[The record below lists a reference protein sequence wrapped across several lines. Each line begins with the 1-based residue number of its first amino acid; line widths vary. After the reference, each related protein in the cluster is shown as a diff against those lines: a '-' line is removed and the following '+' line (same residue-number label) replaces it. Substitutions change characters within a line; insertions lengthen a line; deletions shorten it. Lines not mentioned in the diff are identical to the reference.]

1 MASEQRKLAA
11 IAGAR
16 SGCSGSP
23 TSWSATSRPSAC
35 AGYRNS
41 GRPAAET
48 APAGTA
54 PPGTAHATRP
64 LSARSS
70 N

>member
-11 IAGAR
+11 IAVAGAR

-35 AGYRNS
+35 AGYGNS

-54 PPGTAHATRP
+54 HATRP